1 MTANVR
7 ISRGMR
13 ILGFAMLLMYA
24 LPASALSNKWRVEFD
39 GAAKVD
45 GEVELAFQPKDMPAT
60 HVVVAIPAHT
70 HENHA
75 AHLVRDAIRKQ
86 FGRKTFH
93 AEIDDGEDVLVKRR
107 GSTPRFDI
115 RVIRNTAK
123 GLHIDLDWE

>member
-1 MTANVR
+1 MTEKARIPHGFRALAVVLLLAN
-7 ISRGMR
+7 
-13 ILGFAMLLMYA
+13 A
-24 LPASALSNKWRVEFD
+24 LPASALSNKWRIEFD
-39 GAAKVD
+39 GKAKVE
-45 GEVELAFQPKDMPAT
+45 GEVELAFQQKDMPAT

-93 AEIDDGEDVLVKRR
+93 AEVDDGEDVLVKKR

-115 RVIRNTAK
+115 VVIRNTAK
-123 GLHIDLDWE
+123 GLHIDLDRE